1 MRSSP
6 LSSDPFVIDLL
17 DFFNFDAESEIPGLA
32 QELSFCLSVDEVPWL
47 TYIWDSEDG
56 WLPVSLLPQ

>member
-1 MRSSP
+1 
-6 LSSDPFVIDLL
+6 VIDLL
-17 DFFNFDAESEIPGLA
+17 DFFSFDAESEIPGLA